1 MQLCGDGHFKT
12 RVLNTG
18 RKDIT
23 TEGRGALFLGMGHVD
38 ELASALARG
47 YKSNKGGAAACDGVR
62 LAAALGARDKT
73 VNGKARYFY
82 RGIYAIVCVH
92 DITLAAGRCIQ
103 GEKWSFVLSLLLY
116 ALAVCGSCEM
126 VVIDIHCRLAK
137 AFDYALG
144 RCRRFQKILE
154 TGGEFESEEDAED
167 ARVLKELLMG
177 GNLRA
182 AGAESNEI
190 LMGVQQTV
198 LEFIKTIDA
207 LHVVGHGKA
216 GECDVNYNVRAVA
229 AKQATNSRGEP
240 LQGGYNAGVN
250 NETAWITPI
259 NAR

>member
-1 MQLCGDGHFKT
+1 MQLCGDGCFKT

-38 ELASALARG
+38 ELASALERG
-47 YKSNKGGAAACDGVR
+47 YKGNKGGAAACDGVR
-62 LAAALGARDKT
+62 LAAALGVSDK
-73 VNGKARYFY
+73 VNGKPRYFY

-92 DITLAAGRCIQ
+92 DITFAAGRCIQ

-154 TGGEFESEEDAED
+154 TGGKFESEQGAEG
-167 ARVLKELLMG
+167 ASVLKEILMG
-177 GNLRA
+177 GSLRA
-182 AGAESNEI
+182 AGAESNEV
-190 LMGVQQTV
+190 LAGVQQTV
-198 LEFIKTIDA
+198 LGFIKAIDS

-216 GECDVNYNVRAVA
+216 GECDVNYNARAHA
-229 AKQATNSRGEP
+229 AKQATNARGEP

-250 NETAWITPI
+250 NETAWISPI